1 MYSSENSIKTKVS
14 SLALHQKAWNDTGP
28 KVSELEPSPA
38 KICKNTEFKSQR
50 SCCLVMLKTLQHID
64 YWLNSVTSPK
74 KTASKK
80 HLFWMH
86 CAAVFPDWNRTGKFR
101 TEAPAWRPNQP
112 TSLRLSPSPPSLPS
126 AHGWPHWCCEQHAQT
141 ADPTSWPQWYLKFS
155 LKRRSSTFSI
165 LHRLL
170 FRCDAS
176 SPSPVKP
183 KAAAGRYWLA
193 RHKINTY
200 HMCARARTCAY
211 LVAETG
217 AGMQFFENQR
227 FTAYF
232 KYSKSLF
239 QLWTEKS
246 DLQCSQSEAESLS
259 RYLYAQGSLKKN
271 KQKHPRTSVYNH
283 QVNQQNTCERVAE
296 WRKHW
301 CKKEPWTKKIKGCHL
316 KKK

>member
-1 MYSSENSIKTKVS
+1 M
-14 SLALHQKAWNDTGP
+14 
-28 KVSELEPSPA
+28 
-38 KICKNTEFKSQR
+38 
-50 SCCLVMLKTLQHID
+50 QHID
-64 YWLNSVTSPK
+64 YWLNSVISPK
-74 KTASKK
+74 KNTASKK
-80 HLFWMH
+80 HLFWMQ
-86 CAAVFPDWNRTGKFR
+86 CAAVFADWNRTGKFR

-112 TSLRLSPSPPSLPS
+112 TSLRLSPSPSSLPS

-155 LKRRSSTFSI
+155 LKKRSRTISS

-193 RHKINTY
+193 RHKMNTY

-211 LVAETG
+211 FVAETG
-217 AGMQFFENQR
+217 AGMQFFETQR

-246 DLQCSQSEAESLS
+246 DSQIQSVGGWVSIKVFVRTREFE
-259 RYLYAQGSLKKN
+259 KKN
-271 KQKHPRTSVYNH
+271 
-283 QVNQQNTCERVAE
+283 NTPE
-296 WRKHW
+296 HLYIS
-301 CKKEPWTKKIKGCHL
+301 IK
-316 KKK
+316 